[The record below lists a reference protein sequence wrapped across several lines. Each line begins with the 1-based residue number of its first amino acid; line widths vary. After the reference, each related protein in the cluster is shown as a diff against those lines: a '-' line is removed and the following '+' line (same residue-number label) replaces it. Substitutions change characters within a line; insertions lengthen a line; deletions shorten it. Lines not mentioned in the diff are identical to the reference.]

1 MLQQRTIKTLTRA
14 VGVGLHSGQRVEL
27 TLRPA
32 APDTGIVFRRVDLP
46 EPVDIPIRAESVV
59 DTRMAS
65 TIGVGGAKVHTV
77 EHLMSACAGL
87 GLDNL
92 YIDITAEEV
101 PILDGSS
108 ASFVFLLQSAG
119 VVLQN
124 APKKFIRVTRP
135 VEVREGEGQQL
146 KWARLEPYHG
156 YKLRFEIDFAHPA
169 VDSTGQ
175 SVEFD
180 LGSGNYTRDIA
191 RARTFG
197 FTKDVEMMRASGL
210 ALGGG
215 LDNAIVMD
223 DYKVLNADGLRYD
236 DEFVK
241 HKILDAIGDLY
252 IVGRPL
258 LAAYSAFRSGHAM
271 NNRLLRELLAHED
284 AWGDRHVRERAAGT
298 QRVRRPRA
306 GLVRPRHAAVPRSL
320 LLPAAAGGG
329 VVRVL
334 RGHRAA
340 ALQAVRHRDR
350 QVDGALGLRLLRC
363 AGARALPLM
372 SAVAPAP
379 G

>member
-1 MLQQRTIKTLTRA
+1 MRRSQRMLQQRTLKTLTRA

-32 APDTGIVFRRVDLP
+32 QPDTGIVFRRVDLP
-46 EPVDIPIRAESVV
+46 EPVDIPISALAVT

-65 TIGVGGAKVHTV
+65 TISSGQAKVHTV

-87 GLDNL
+87 GIDNL

-119 VVLQN
+119 IELQN
-124 APKKFIRVTRP
+124 AAKKWIRVKRP
-135 VEVREGEGQQL
+135 IEISQGQGNDA
-146 KWARLEPYHG
+146 KWARLDPYHG
-156 YKLRFEIDFAHPA
+156 FKLRFEIDFAHPA

-175 SVEFD
+175 CVEFD
-180 LGSGNYTRDIA
+180 LGTGNYSRDIA

-197 FTKDVEMMRASGL
+197 FTKDVEMMRANGL

-223 DYKVLNADGLRYD
+223 DYKGLNADGLRYD

-241 HKILDAIGDLY
+241 HKILDAMGDLY
-252 IVGRPL
+252 LLGKPL

-271 NNRLLRELLAHED
+271 NNLLLRELLNQPD
-284 AWGDRHVRERAAGT
+284 AWEVVTFENDRHAPTGFA
-298 QRVRRPRA
+298 
-306 GLVRPRHAAVPRSL
+306 
-320 LLPAAAGGG
+320 LPA
-329 VVRVL
+329 
-334 RGHRAA
+334 RAW
-340 ALQAVRHRDR
+340 
-350 QVDGALGLRLLRC
+350 
-363 AGARALPLM
+363 
-372 SAVAPAP
+372 
-379 G
+379 